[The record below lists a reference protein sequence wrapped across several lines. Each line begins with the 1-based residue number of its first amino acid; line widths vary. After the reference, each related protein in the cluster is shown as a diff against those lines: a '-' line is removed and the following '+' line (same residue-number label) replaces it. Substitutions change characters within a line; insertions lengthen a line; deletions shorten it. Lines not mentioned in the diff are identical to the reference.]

1 MMDIKYDF
9 KANPFKEKDGKP
21 VLYPAVVV
29 KETITTDHIV
39 KELSKHSAYSAGCV
53 VGVLQEVADMVVSHL
68 RQGKNVRLDGLG
80 TFSLALSSR
89 EVTDRKEIRAA
100 SVRIKKVN
108 FRPVPELVKR
118 VRQETDILRA
128 EFGFL
133 PTVKK
138 RSKEERWTLLEAYLK
153 EHGSITRL
161 AYSEW
166 LGGLSDR
173 PRSSD
178 KVGNG
183 RQLSFRKP
191 VAITLG
197 LPNGRRVFPD
207 LLRTGFC

>member
-89 EVTDRKEIRAA
+89 EVTDRN
-100 SVRIKKVN
+100 VCL
-108 FRPVPELVKR
+108 F
-118 VRQETDILRA
+118 
-128 EFGFL
+128 
-133 PTVKK
+133 
-138 RSKEERWTLLEAYLK
+138 
-153 EHGSITRL
+153 
-161 AYSEW
+161 
-166 LGGLSDR
+166 
-173 PRSSD
+173 
-178 KVGNG
+178 
-183 RQLSFRKP
+183 
-191 VAITLG
+191 
-197 LPNGRRVFPD
+197 
-207 LLRTGFC
+207 

>member
-1 MMDIKYDF
+1 M
-9 KANPFKEKDGKP
+9 
-21 VLYPAVVV
+21 

-138 RSKEERWTLLEAYLK
+138 RSKEERWTLLEARTTAAYELK
-153 EHGSITRL
+153 AWYEEKRL
-161 AYSEW
+161 
-166 LGGLSDR
+166 
-173 PRSSD
+173 D
-178 KVGNG
+178 KEGKHSHAVYV
-183 RQLSFRKP
+183 LRKQEGIAE
-191 VAITLG
+191 V
-197 LPNGRRVFPD
+197 
-207 LLRTGFC
+207 

>member
-68 RQGKNVRLDGLG
+68 RQGKKCAVGTAWVR
-80 TFSLALSSR
+80 FALALSSR

-166 LGGLSDR
+166 LGVARTTAAYELKAWYEEKR
-173 PRSSD
+173 LD
-178 KVGNG
+178 KEGKHSHAVYVLR
-183 RQLSFRKP
+183 RQEGIAE
-191 VAITLG
+191 V
-197 LPNGRRVFPD
+197 
-207 LLRTGFC
+207 